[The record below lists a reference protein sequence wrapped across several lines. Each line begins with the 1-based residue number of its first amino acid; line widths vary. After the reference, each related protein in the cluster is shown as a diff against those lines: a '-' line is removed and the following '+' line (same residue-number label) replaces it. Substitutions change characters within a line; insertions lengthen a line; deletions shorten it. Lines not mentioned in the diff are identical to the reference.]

1 MDPAEIPGGPGEKAR
16 PDPAAMLQPGAAP
29 GPTASPMSTPQPN
42 EGLKQSARVQVQIA
56 RRQLEQAL
64 PALGS
69 DTDEGR
75 CVLSVLSKLAG
86 VFGKTE
92 DKDRE
97 LIPAEIASL
106 VSGMEG
112 TPGAAGAAPGASPAA
127 QPAPAMA

>member
-1 MDPAEIPGGPGEKAR
+1 
-16 PDPAAMLQPGAAP
+16 
-29 GPTASPMSTPQPN
+29 MSTPQPN
-42 EGLKQSARVQVQIA
+42 EGLKQAARVQIQIA
-56 RRQLEQAL
+56 RRQMEQAL

-75 CVLSVLSKLAG
+75 AVLSCLSKLAG
-86 VFGKTE
+86 AFGKTE

-106 VSGMEG
+106 VSGAGMDG
-112 TPGAAGAAPGASPAA
+112 AGPGAGAKPPMGAQP

>member
-1 MDPAEIPGGPGEKAR
+1 
-16 PDPAAMLQPGAAP
+16 
-29 GPTASPMSTPQPN
+29 MSTPQPN
-42 EGLKQSARVQVQIA
+42 EGLKQAARVQVQIA

-75 CVLSVLSKLAG
+75 AVLKTLSTLAAA
-86 VFGKTE
+86 FGKTE

-106 VSGMEG
+106 VSGAGMDR
-112 TPGAAGAAPGASPAA
+112 AGAAKPPMGAPAA
-127 QPAPAMA
+127 APAMA

>member
-1 MDPAEIPGGPGEKAR
+1 
-16 PDPAAMLQPGAAP
+16 
-29 GPTASPMSTPQPN
+29 MSTPQPN
-42 EGLKQSARVQVQIA
+42 EGLKQAARVQVQIA

-69 DTDEGR
+69 DTDEGKA
-75 CVLSVLSKLAG
+75 VLETLSKLAR

-106 VSGMEG
+106 VSGM
-112 TPGAAGAAPGASPAA
+112 PGGGAPKPAGAPAA
-127 QPAPAMA
+127 PAPAMA

>member
-1 MDPAEIPGGPGEKAR
+1 MPLNPAEIPGGTGEKAVA
-16 PDPAAMLQPGAAP
+16 DPGAPPEQGSAP
-29 GPTASPMSTPQPN
+29 GPTSTPMSTPQPN
-42 EGLKQSARVQVQIA
+42 EGLKQAARVQVQIA

-69 DTDEGR
+69 DTDEGKA
-75 CVLSVLSKLAG
+75 VLETLSKLAR

-106 VSGMEG
+106 VSGAGMDKAPA
-112 TPGAAGAAPGASPAA
+112 PGAAQPQGA
-127 QPAPAMA
+127 PAPAMA